1 MDLKMNYKTV
11 GLVFVLIGIVLTVF
25 AILNNYLNSLVIPYL
40 SPQICSQHCNTLSLE
55 NYVIYALIVAS
66 FILGIYFI
74 IFYKQNKEE
83 QKKEE
88 QNKVKIEQKE
98 VKPAVNLSSLTPDER
113 RIIEVVTEGG
123 GVLFQSDIVEK
134 TGFPKAKVS
143 RILDRLEA
151 REVVERRRRG
161 MTNAIMIKK

>member
-1 MDLKMNYKTV
+1 MNYKTV
-11 GLVFVLIGIVLTVF
+11 GWVFVLIGIALTVF
-25 AILNNYLNSLVIPYL
+25 AIVNNYLNSLVIPYL
-40 SPQICSQHCNTLSLE
+40 SPQICTQHCNTLSFE
-55 NYVIYALIVAS
+55 NYIIYALIVLS
-66 FILGIYFI
+66 FVLGVYFI
-74 IFYKQNKEE
+74 IFYKQKNEE
-83 QKKEE
+83 KKEG
-88 QNKVKIEQKE
+88 KIEQKE
-98 VKPAVNLSSLTPDER
+98 VKPTANILGSLTPDER
-113 RIIEVVTEGG
+113 RIIEIITEGG